1 MPPHPGSVGH
11 RSRVALRRH
20 PERGSHDRATINLIL
35 DEALFCHVGFVIG
48 AQPFV
53 IPTIHARSHD
63 RLFIH
68 GSSASRMLRALGDRI
83 PVCVTV
89 TILDGLVLARS
100 VFDHSMNYRSVVVLG
115 TAHPLEDDGEKTEA
129 LRTIVEHV
137 MPGRW
142 AQARHPTPKEM
153 KATSVLSLSLEEASA
168 KIRVGPPK
176 DDPDDLTLPVWA
188 GEVPIRLQYLAPRP
202 DPALSPGIDLPAN
215 VGRAGHGA
223 GH

>member
-1 MPPHPGSVGH
+1 MPSHPGVDH
-11 RSRVALRRH
+11 RSRVTVRRH
-20 PERGSHDRATINLIL
+20 PERGSHDRAIIHRIL
-35 DEALFCHVGFVIG
+35 DEALFCHVGFVVG

-63 RLFIH
+63 RLYVH
-68 GSSASRMLRALGDRI
+68 GSSASRMLRALGARI

-115 TAHPLEDDGEKTEA
+115 TAHPVEGADEKTDA
-129 LRTIVEHV
+129 LRAIVEHV

-142 AQARHPTPKEM
+142 AQARHPTAKEL

-176 DDPDDLTLPVWA
+176 DDPGDLTLPVWA
-188 GEVPIRLQYLAPRP
+188 GEVPVRLQYLAPRP
-202 DPALSPGIDLPAN
+202 DPALPPGIDLPAN
-215 VGRAGHGA
+215 VARAGRGT
-223 GH
+223 GS